1 MLPADVWLAYVLGAV
16 LTGAIVLRWPSFA
29 VLPPVIVLAA
39 VAVVATA
46 REYIATSS
54 SQYPSRIHSDF
65 IAILIIEV
73 TRNPLCR
80 NYAGKELD
88 REA

>member
-1 MLPADVWLAYVLGAV
+1 VRGLMLPADVWLAYVLGAV
-16 LTGAIVLRWPSFA
+16 LTGAIVLRWPSSFA

-54 SQYPSRIHSDF
+54 SIHREFIRISSRS
-65 IAILIIEV
+65 LSS
-73 TRNPLCR
+73 
-80 NYAGKELD
+80 K
-88 REA
+88 